1 MDNIAVKIR
10 HNGKDEFDGIVVGWC
25 SGPHGDARAI
35 VLVERQFREYPIRE
49 LEFKRWAAEGRWR

>member
-10 HNGKDEFDGIVVGWC
+10 HNGKDEFGGIVVGWC

-49 LEFKRWAAEGRWR
+49 LEFKRWAD